1 MDYIKQREFREYDDI
16 ISIRINNQYYS
27 LLKKINPKNVSRVV
41 RLLIRVD
48 IYDGRIEINEK
59 DIKKMFLVFNEP
71 EIKQISNYSFRN
83 KKNKYLKIR
92 LFKEEKQ
99 EIKKRS
105 NGNINNYIDLMIMDF
120 ISKIYEKYEEEN
132 SWRRLRWK

>member
-1 MDYIKQREFREYDDI
+1 MMDYIKQREFREYDDI
-16 ISIRINNQYYS
+16 IRIRINNQYYN

-99 EIKKRS
+99 EIRQRS
-105 NGNINNYIDLMIMDF
+105 NGNISNYIELIVMEF
-120 ISKIYEKYEEEN
+120 INKIYEKYEEEN
-132 SWRRLRWK
+132 SWRRLK

>member
-16 ISIRINNQYYS
+16 ISIRINNQYYN
-27 LLKKINPKNVSRVV
+27 LLKKMNPKNISMVV
-41 RLLIRVD
+41 RSLIRVD

-71 EIKQISNYSFRN
+71 ELKQIKSYSFKS
-83 KKNKYLKIR
+83 KKSKYLKIR
-92 LFKEEKQ
+92 LFKEEKD
-99 EIKKRS
+99 EIRQRS
-105 NGNINNYIDLMIMDF
+105 NGNINHYIELIIMEF
-120 ISKIYEKYEEEN
+120 INRIYDKYEEEN

>member
-16 ISIRINNQYYS
+16 ISIRINNQYYD
-27 LLKKINPKNVSRVV
+27 LLKKMNPKNISRVI
-41 RLLIRVD
+41 RSLIRVD
-48 IYDGRIEINEK
+48 LYDDRIIEITEK

-71 EIKQISNYSFRN
+71 ELKKINNYSFRN

-99 EIKKRS
+99 ELRNRS
-105 NGNINNYIDLMIMDF
+105 NGNITQYIEIIIMEF
-120 ISKIYEKYEEEN
+120 INKIYEKYEEEN
-132 SWRRLRWK
+132 SWRRLK